1 MEKDVPA
8 PATNIVVKPNTRS
21 KSILKNK
28 NSVFGQP
35 NLLLSE
41 NKDVYIGR

>member
-1 MEKDVPA
+1 MQKDVPA

-28 NSVFGQP
+28 TSVFGHL
-35 NLLLSE
+35 NL
-41 NKDVYIGR
+41 KQT

>member
-8 PATNIVVKPNTRS
+8 PATNIVVNPNTRS

-28 NSVFGQP
+28 NSIFGHS
-35 NLLLSE
+35 NLLLT
-41 NKDVYIGR
+41 